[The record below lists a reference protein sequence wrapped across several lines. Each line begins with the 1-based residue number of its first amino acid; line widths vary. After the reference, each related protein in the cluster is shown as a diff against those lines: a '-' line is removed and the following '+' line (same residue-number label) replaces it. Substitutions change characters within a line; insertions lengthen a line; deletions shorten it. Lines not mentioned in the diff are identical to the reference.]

1 MFHNRN
7 GNRIQPRGWVRAR
20 LLVDS
25 RNLRYPNDL
34 IGPRLT
40 SLPGF
45 YYGPINPNPQMIAIP
60 VHFIRE
66 SRRNSDTWDH
76 FVAKTAIPTNL
87 RSMPIDLRNLIWQY
101 HGGIGSRNRWTLK
114 SVVVKQANGWPDM
127 DLIGLNVLQR
137 GWIFSQMEQRGWIDY
152 VEIRYRES

>member
-1 MFHNRN
+1 
-7 GNRIQPRGWVRAR
+7 
-20 LLVDS
+20 
-25 RNLRYPNDL
+25 
-34 IGPRLT
+34 
-40 SLPGF
+40 
-45 YYGPINPNPQMIAIP
+45 MIAIP

-66 SRRNSDTWDH
+66 SRRNSETWDH

-101 HGGIGSRNRWTLK
+101 HGEIGPRNRWTLK